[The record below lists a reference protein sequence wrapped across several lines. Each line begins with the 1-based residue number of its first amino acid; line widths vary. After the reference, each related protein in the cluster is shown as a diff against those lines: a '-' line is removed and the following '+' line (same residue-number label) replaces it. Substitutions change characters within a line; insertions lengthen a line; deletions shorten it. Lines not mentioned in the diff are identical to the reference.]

1 MTVLAILLWLI
12 EHWFVLAGVAA
23 VALGAALFAGLVSAA
38 SVVARLLQAVA
49 AVVGFFLD
57 PRGQIAA
64 KILYGLVA
72 VSLGLSSGYWHG
84 KSVTNAA
91 WEQRAAQA
99 QAAFERKLNEA
110 RAAADA
116 ENVRRAEAD
125 ADEIAKLKEAFHALE
140 SRTRDG
146 ACLERRDNDGLR
158 KLWSPRR
165 R

>member
-1 MTVLAILLWLI
+1 MTIAILLWLI

-38 SVVARLLQAVA
+38 SVVTRLLQAVA
-49 AVVGFFLD
+49 AVAGFFIE

-64 KILYGLVA
+64 KLLYGLVA
-72 VSLGLSSGYWHG
+72 ALLGFSAGYWHG
-84 KSVTNAA
+84 KSATNAA

-99 QAAFERKLNEA
+99 QAAFDRKLGEA
-110 RAAADA
+110 RAAADE
-116 ENVRRAEAD
+116 ENARRAESD
-125 ADEIAKLKEAFHALE
+125 ADEIAQLKEAFHALE

-146 ACLERRDNDGLR
+146 ACLDRRDNDGLR

>member
-1 MTVLAILLWLI
+1 MTIAILLWLI

-38 SVVARLLQAVA
+38 NVVTRLLQAVA
-49 AVVGFFLD
+49 AVVRFFIE

-72 VSLGLSSGYWHG
+72 ISLGVSSGYWHG
-84 KSVTNAA
+84 KRVANEAWAA
-91 WEQRAAQA
+91 KAAQA
-99 QAAFERKLNEA
+99 QAAFDRKLREA
-110 RAAADA
+110 RAAADE
-116 ENVRRAEAD
+116 ENARRAEAD